1 MSASLSGVARNF
13 SSLFT
18 VQGASGT
25 STAAAISSILA
36 ASVGGTIANSGA
48 SAINPITA
56 LAIAQHNQTT
66 DIATEAIQPQVLRDI
81 AAFTTAVKNAK
92 TPQELLQ
99 NPTVLKV
106 LLTASGLGS
115 QVGYPALAQKA
126 LLSDPSKSDSLAQQ
140 LSGSNAQWLST
151 AQTYDFATKG
161 LSIIQNPKVMSTITN
176 GYAEVL
182 WRQSLDAQTPGLS
195 NALDF
200 IQNAKTF
207 TSATQILGDSV
218 MRTVVTTALG
228 LPPQIAYQ
236 DVNTQASAIT
246 SRLDV
251 SNFQNPSFVQS
262 FADRYLAIVQSQAQS
277 QPSNASV
284 SIASLAAQ
292 SMGLLA

>member
-1 MSASLSGVARNF
+1 MSASLSGVASNF
-13 SSLFT
+13 SSLFA
-18 VQGASGT
+18 VQGASN
-25 STAAAISSILA
+25 SSPAAAISAILVASI
-36 ASVGGTIANSGA
+36 SGTVANNGA

-56 LAIAQHNQTT
+56 LSIAQHNQTT
-66 DIATEAIQPQVLRDI
+66 DITNEAKQPQVLRDI
-81 AAFTTAVKNAK
+81 TAFTAAVKNAK

-126 LLSDPSKSDSLAQQ
+126 LLSDPSKSNSLAQQ
-140 LSGSNAQWLST
+140 LSGSNAQWLS
-151 AQTYDFATKG
+151 AAETYNFATKG
-161 LSIIQNPKVMSTITN
+161 LSVIQNPKVISTISN

-246 SRLDV
+246 NRLDI
-251 SNFQNPSFVQS
+251 SNFQKPSFVQS

-277 QPSNASV
+277 QPSNSGS